1 MNEVLV
7 PFVCFLKSF
16 YLYIYIM
23 KFWGAGGVKEGQ
35 QWRRS
40 GKGKEGMTIVNGLGG
55 GAAAGGGGGM
65 GMCKVVGMCHNMLSF
80 LLVTT
85 TSNTIAKIDEIPL
98 GLLMLLLLMPW
109 DIVHLIALATL
120 FDLL

>member
-1 MNEVLV
+1 MKIFLSLHLYYEVL
-7 PFVCFLKSF
+7 
-16 YLYIYIM
+16 
-23 KFWGAGGVKEGQ
+23 GEGGGKEGQ

-55 GAAAGGGGGM
+55 GGAAGAGGGM
-65 GMCKVVGMCHNMLSF
+65 GMCHNMLSF
-80 LLVTT
+80 LLVTAAT

-109 DIVHLIALATL
+109 DIVHLTALATL